1 MLKSAGRGVDTEPG
15 EVRHYPEELSG
26 QCSNIQD
33 AGLRVDRNGGS
44 VSEMAQ
50 GKMFGDPPLADIAEE
65 VQQARAAILAQLKEH
80 PGREWRPREMIAAA
94 KGDLPNTVVSIAF
107 WNLVDAGDL
116 AVDERL
122 VVRVA
127 HLV

>member
-1 MLKSAGRGVDTEPG
+1 
-15 EVRHYPEELSG
+15 
-26 QCSNIQD
+26 
-33 AGLRVDRNGGS
+33 
-44 VSEMAQ
+44 VSEIAQ
-50 GKMFGDPPLADIAEE
+50 GKLVGDPPLADIAEQ

-80 PGREWRPREMIAAA
+80 PGREWRPRELIAAA

-107 WNLVDAGDL
+107 WNLVEAEEL

-122 VVRVA
+122 VVRVP